1 MTVVLAAEQR
11 TVVRDLRGRRIGWGR
26 EGLAWR
32 VVVVKIEEE
41 SRRMDMDDGLIESN
55 GSKMCVSLNFRV
67 YQHTTR
73 LLENNEEMDW

>member
-11 TVVRDLRGRRIGWGR
+11 TVVRDLRGTPIGWGR

-55 GSKMCVSLNFRV
+55 RSKMCEVRWVSLSQF
-67 YQHTTR
+67 QGLPTHDSTTG
-73 LLENNEEMDW
+73 E